1 MKLSMHIGIRRRG
14 LAAVKVFGS
23 FSSQAGKWRAAKK
36 ILNIFSCTWSLQ
48 KMAKHVSHTIFFPT
62 IDLNYKNILCVV
74 AQNMCE
80 TACESSFLCS
90 VSFMYPFLLVNF
102 CTFVSEQYELG

>member
-1 MKLSMHIGIRRRG
+1 MEGGKENSKHLLSSVPG
-14 LAAVKVFGS
+14 
-23 FSSQAGKWRAAKK
+23 
-36 ILNIFSCTWSLQ
+36 TWKALLQ
-48 KMAKHVSHTIFFPT
+48 KKMAKHVSHTIFSPT

-90 VSFMYPFLLVNF
+90 VSFMYLFA
-102 CTFVSEQYELG
+102 S